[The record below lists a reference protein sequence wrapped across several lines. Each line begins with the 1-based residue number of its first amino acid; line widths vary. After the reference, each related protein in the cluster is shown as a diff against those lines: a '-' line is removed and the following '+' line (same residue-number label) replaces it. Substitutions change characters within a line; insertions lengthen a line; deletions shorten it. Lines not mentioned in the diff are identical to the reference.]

1 MNVPERLTWAAD
13 LLDVQPSDKVL
24 EIGCGSGVL
33 AALICTRLVEGRM
46 VGIDRSAT
54 MITAATKKNRQHIAD
69 GRARFLPVA
78 LKDAAFPGELF
89 NKVVAVNV
97 NVFWLRPEKELAA
110 IHALLAPKATLYL
123 VYQPPSADK
132 TQQVAAQ
139 VRQHLES
146 NGFSV
151 MDILFRDMKPGSAVC
166 VMAESR
172 GSKMATH
179 LDANSNFLD

>member
-13 LLDVQPSDKVL
+13 LLNVQPSDVVL

-33 AALICTRLVEGRM
+33 AELICTRLVEGRL

-54 MITAATKKNRQHIAD
+54 MIAAATKKNRLHIAD

-78 LKDAAFPGELF
+78 LKETAFPGELF

-110 IHALLAPKATLYL
+110 VHALLAPKGTLYL

-139 VRQHLES
+139 VRQNLES
-146 NGFSV
+146 NGFLV
-151 MDILFRDMKPGSAVC
+151 TDVLFRDMKPGAAVC
-166 VMAESR
+166 VISESR
-172 GSKMATH
+172 GSERGQA
-179 LDANSNFLD
+179 S